1 MKKCNLWMLAAI
13 LTLCGLNTALTSCS
27 SDSDDEILATPIG
40 AELLDKKWYA
50 ETMVEYT
57 FDDGTKETLKQVNA
71 FDFDADGEGKEYFFF
86 VDADNIIREDM
97 PKLLGADFVY
107 TNLSGIIHISRKDL
121 LGPDATKNLVRE
133 LKYLNGS
140 LVVSNSNVS
149 LLPATDA
156 QKTQLEAWLPEG
168 GNANSDYKN
177 IFVISDIHV
186 MSPKLLV
193 KEGSAFSSYLNSD
206 PKLLEYSGEV
216 LQQLVDEALKR
227 KPDLIIIPGDL
238 TKDGELVSHQL
249 VVDILKPLRTA
260 GIPVIVVPGNH
271 DIDNPEGYYFD
282 GDEKR
287 SAERTSPEQF
297 KQLYADFGYNQAY
310 ATYPASL
317 SFVCEPLEGLVLLC
331 LDTNLYEENLYLEK
345 GDTANYNQTAGRLRP
360 ATITWA
366 TAEADK
372 ARAAGKQVVLVQHHN
387 IAQHHDAQAQIQSEY
402 IIKNHKSVSQEMGR
416 HGVHL
421 AFTGHTHLQDIA
433 AYHYYDALKVRNDS
447 IVDVSTGSTIS
458 YPNPWRTIRVSGDF
472 TRWEIATEHIKSIP
486 SLADVQ
492 GTCYKRLCDN
502 ISGGLKWHIEY
513 AWDEIYKKKPYLT
526 ALGCNDQFLPD
537 NPADLTKLITD
548 YLIEDLTKVY
558 MIHNEG
564 NEWQHP
570 EAETLIEQLK
580 TNLQKMFR
588 ERSEYVE
595 QWELTTAFL
604 ESLVGTVFVT
614 QLEPGLKSMLSD
626 INQMNESLRSS
637 RTDDLNTVLTIGR

>member
-1 MKKCNLWMLAAI
+1 MKKLNLWMLAAI
-13 LTLCGLNTALTSCS
+13 LTLCGLTTALTSCS
-27 SDSDDEILATPIG
+27 SSDDIPQATPIG
-40 AELLDKKWYA
+40 SELQKMWYA
-50 ETMVEYT
+50 ETTVDYT
-57 FDDGTKETLKQVNA
+57 SDDGTKETLRQILA
-71 FDFDADGEGKEYFFF
+71 FDFDDDSKGKEYFFY
-86 VDADNIIREDM
+86 VDADNKLKENM
-97 PKLLGADFVY
+97 PKLLGVDFVY

-121 LGPDATKNLVRE
+121 LGADATKNLVRE
-133 LKYLNGS
+133 VKYLGGS
-140 LVVSNSNVS
+140 LVVSGDNVS
-149 LLPATDA
+149 LLPATDS
-156 QKTQLEAWLPEG
+156 QKAQLEAWVPEG
-168 GNANSDYKN
+168 GNANTDYKT
-177 IFVISDIHV
+177 IFVISDVHV

-216 LQQLVDEALKR
+216 LEQLVNEAVKR
-227 KPDLIIIPGDL
+227 KPDLVIIPGDL

-249 VVDILKPLRTA
+249 VVDILTPLRTA

-310 ATYPASL
+310 ATDPASL

-331 LDTNLYEENLYLEK
+331 LDTNMYEFNEYLDRGGTK
-345 GDTANYNQTAGRLRP
+345 DYNQTAGRIRP
-360 ATITWA
+360 ATLTWA
-366 TAEADK
+366 LKEADK
-372 ARAAGKQVVLVQHHN
+372 ARAQGKQVVLVEHHN
-387 IAQHHDAQAQIQSEY
+387 IVQHHDAQAKIQSEY
-402 IIKNHKSVSQEMGR
+402 IIEDYRSVSHDMAR

-433 AYHYYDALKVRNDS
+433 AHHYYDALKVRNDS
-447 IVDVSTGSTIS
+447 IADVSTGSTIS

-472 TRWEIATEHIKSIP
+472 TRWEIATEYIKSIP

-492 GTCYKRLCDN
+492 GTCYKRLADN

-513 AWDEIYKKKPYLT
+513 AWNDIYEKKPYLT

-537 NPADLTKLITD
+537 NPADLTKIITD
-548 YLIEDLTKVY
+548 YLMDDLTKVY

-564 NEWQHP
+564 NEWQHQ
-570 EAETLIEQLK
+570 EAETLIERLK

-595 QWELTTAFL
+595 QWELTSAFL
-604 ESLVGTVFVT
+604 ESLVGTVFVNHL
-614 QLEPGLKSMLSD
+614 QPGLRSMLSD
-626 INQMNESLRSS
+626 INQMDESLRTS
-637 RTDDLNTVLTIGR
+637 RTDDLNVVLTIGR

>member
-1 MKKCNLWMLAAI
+1 MLAAI
-13 LTLCGLNTALTSCS
+13 LTLCGTMTALTSCS
-27 SDSDDEILATPIG
+27 SSDDDIVQATPIG
-40 AELLDKKWYA
+40 AEQLSKMWYS
-50 ETMVEYT
+50 ETSVDHT
-57 FDDGTKETLKQVNA
+57 SGNGTKEALRQISA
-71 FDFDADGEGKEYFFF
+71 FDFDADGEGKEYFFY
-86 VDADNIIREDM
+86 VDDDNKMKADM

-133 LKYLNGS
+133 AKYLNGS
-140 LVVSNSNVS
+140 LVVSDGNVS

-156 QKTQLEAWLPEG
+156 QKAQLEEWVPKG
-168 GNANSDYKN
+168 GNADTDYKTV
-177 IFVISDIHV
+177 FVISDVHV
-186 MSPKLLV
+186 MSPQLLV
-193 KEGSAFSSYLNSD
+193 KEGSAFNSYLNTD

-216 LQQLVDEALKR
+216 LKTLVDEAVKR
-227 KPDLIIIPGDL
+227 RPDLIIIPGDL
-238 TKDGELVSHQL
+238 TKDGELLSHQY
-249 VVDILKPLRTA
+249 VVEILTPLRTA

-297 KQLYADFGYNQAY
+297 KQLYADFGYKQAY
-310 ATYPASL
+310 ATDPASL

-331 LDTNLYEENLYLEK
+331 LDTNKYEFNEYLDRGGTK
-345 GDTANYNQTAGRLRP
+345 DYNQTAGRIRP
-360 ATITWA
+360 ATLTWA
-366 TAEADK
+366 LKEADK
-372 ARAAGKQVVLVQHHN
+372 ARDAGKQVVLVEHHN
-387 IAQHHDAQAQIQSEY
+387 IVQHHDAQAQMQSEY
-402 IIKNHKSVSQEMGR
+402 IIEDYKSVSHDMAR

-433 AYHYYDALKVRNDS
+433 AHHYYDALKVRNDS

-458 YPNPWRTIRVSGDF
+458 YPNPWRTIRVSSDF
-472 TRWEIATEHIKSIP
+472 TRWEIATEYIKSIP

-492 GTCYKRLCDN
+492 GTCYKRLADN

-513 AWDEIYKKKPYLT
+513 AWDDIYDKKPYLT
-526 ALGCNDQFLPD
+526 VLGCNDQFLPD
-537 NPADLTKLITD
+537 NPEDLTKIITD
-548 YLIEDLTKVY
+548 YLIDDLTKVY

-570 EAETLIEQLK
+570 EAETLIGQLK
-580 TNLQKMFR
+580 TNLQKMFS
-588 ERSEYVE
+588 ERSRYVE

-614 QLEPGLKSMLSD
+614 QLEPGLRSMLSD
-626 INQMNESLRSS
+626 INQMNESLRAS
-637 RTDDLNTVLTIGR
+637 RTDDLNVVLTIGR